1 MARLKRR
8 KKFQKRSGFNFVSI
22 SRNGRGGGKQHLTG
36 RGLQEG
42 WKGNTPWS
50 AGLPRGQV
58 RAGIRAIIVW
68 QSPGHL
74 MALPGMGYGRALLAE
89 NLLDPRENDAGRSKS
104 GRKLLHP
111 ARLTAANRR
120 YVTNGRRI
128 IKETG
133 RTSSLWQIWDTL
145 LTPLPRRI

>member
-1 MARLKRR
+1 
-8 KKFQKRSGFNFVSI
+8 
-22 SRNGRGGGKQHLTG
+22 
-36 RGLQEG
+36 
-42 WKGNTPWS
+42 
-50 AGLPRGQV
+50 
-58 RAGIRAIIVW
+58 
-68 QSPGHL
+68 

-133 RTSSLWQIWDTL
+133 RTRSGFHTNLGHVTYEFNQIRLILLSSNIPGISLNNFDFERNRDSETKVLGCINSG
-145 LTPLPRRI
+145 

>member
-1 MARLKRR
+1 
-8 KKFQKRSGFNFVSI
+8 
-22 SRNGRGGGKQHLTG
+22 
-36 RGLQEG
+36 
-42 WKGNTPWS
+42 
-50 AGLPRGQV
+50 
-58 RAGIRAIIVW
+58 
-68 QSPGHL
+68 

-133 RTSSLWQIWDTL
+133 RTRPGFHTNLGHVTYKFAL
-145 LTPLPRRI
+145 FCYPRIYFFEQFRYERNRDSETKVLGCINSG